1 MHVLLS
7 LLGFAAACALIGAG
21 FGYVFAPAEIERLL
35 RTAASAAGLILCV
48 VLVVEDLERAAGPF
62 AFMMAVLVVSPVAY
76 FVRARR
82 AGRPERPPKLGGAER
97 KPVIP
102 RNIPG
107 GGA

>member
-1 MHVLLS
+1 MRVFLS

-21 FGYVFAPAEIERLL
+21 FGYVFAPVEIERLL
-35 RTAASAAGLILCV
+35 RTAASAAGLIFFV
-48 VLVVEDLERAAGPF
+48 VLAVGDVERAAGPF
-62 AFMMAVLVVSPVAY
+62 AFMVAVLVVSPVAY
-76 FVRARR
+76 FVRTRR
-82 AGRPERPPKLGGAER
+82 AGRPERPAKLGGAER